1 MSEQTQGSRSL
12 ILWGVGTPRTLRPHW
27 AMAELGLDYECRAIQ
42 TRSSAM
48 QTPEFL
54 GLTARKKIPLL
65 QDGAFTLTESAA
77 IIAYLSDAYGD
88 ERTALLPADAQ
99 ARAQCLE
106 WCVFVLSE
114 LDAGSLYVIRR
125 HHYLPQIYGEA
136 PEACASAAR
145 YFADQMPS
153 VQRQLDKGH
162 SFLLGDRLSAAD
174 IMLTSCLTWA
184 VRFGVGIPEIAVA
197 YAARITARTAYAQAV
212 ARNTPPAASSQA

>member
-1 MSEQTQGSRSL
+1 MSKQTQGPSSL

-27 AMAELGLDYECRAIQ
+27 AMAELGLAYESRAIQ

-48 QTPEFL
+48 QTPEFT

-65 QDGAFTLTESAA
+65 QDGAFTITESAA

-88 ERTALLPADAQ
+88 ERTALLPMGAQ

-106 WCVFVLSE
+106 WCFFVLSE

-125 HHYLPQIYGEA
+125 HQYLPQIYGKA

-153 VQRQLDKGH
+153 VERQLDKGRP
-162 SFLLGDRLSAAD
+162 FLLGDRLSAAD

-184 VRFGVGIPEIAVA
+184 ARFGVAIPEIAVA
-197 YAARITARTAYAQAV
+197 YATRITARPAYAQAV
-212 ARNTPPAASSQA
+212 ARNTPPAATGQA

>member
-1 MSEQTQGSRSL
+1 MTEQRRSATNL

-27 AMAELGLDYECRAIQ
+27 ALAELGLDYECRAIQ

-48 QTPEFL
+48 QTAEFT

-77 IIAYLSDAYGD
+77 IIAYLSDTSGD
-88 ERTALLPADAQ
+88 ERNALLPEGAQ

-106 WCVFVLSE
+106 WCFFVLSE

-125 HHYLPQIYGEA
+125 HQHLPQIYGES

-145 YFADQMPS
+145 YFKDQMPS
-153 VQRQLDKGH
+153 VERQLDKGRP
-162 SFLLGDRLSAAD
+162 FLLGDRLSAAD

-184 VRFGVGIPEIAVA
+184 VRFGVGIPEIAA
-197 YAARITARTAYAQAV
+197 SYATRITARPASAQAV
-212 ARNTPPAASSQA
+212 ARNTPQAN

>member
-1 MSEQTQGSRSL
+1 MSAQTQGSRSL

-184 VRFGVGIPEIAVA
+184 VRFGVGVPEIAVA
-197 YAARITARTAYAQAV
+197 YAAGVTARTAYAQAV